1 MSLPVKA
8 RSPNSP
14 ATWLASAMGMAL
26 LAWLLYKVFNWAVWH
41 AVFQPDAA
49 ACQALAHQGACWGVI
64 QEKARPILLGH
75 YPYESQWRPVAV
87 LVSYASIGVLAYL
100 AGWQRVASRAGLAVA
115 MVTLLIGSIVMRGG
129 VLGLSTV
136 PFDAWGGLPLTLWLF
151 AFSLLA
157 SLPLAVGLALAR
169 RSKRAWV
176 SLPATVL
183 IEVVRGVPLVTL
195 LFMAAFMLPML
206 LPQDRPVALIW
217 RAAFALTLFSAAYL
231 AEVVRSGLQT
241 IPSEQSEAAA
251 VLGLTWWQ
259 TQWRVVLPQAMRA
272 VLPTLVGHAIGL
284 LKDSS
289 LVMVIGLHELTG
301 GLSLSLGGDPIWRP
315 FYLEAYLFVGL
326 IYLLMCLGL
335 SRAGRALEL
344 RWAKGLH

>member
-1 MSLPVKA
+1 MSLAGKTH
-8 RSPNSP
+8 SPYTP
-14 ATWLASAMGMAL
+14 WRWLVSAIGVVL
-26 LAWLLYKVFNWAVWH
+26 LLWLSYKVFNWAVLN
-41 AVFQPDAA
+41 AVFKADAA
-49 ACQALAHQGACWGVI
+49 ACQALAHEGACWGVI

-75 YPYESQWRPVAV
+75 YPYEEQWRPVAV
-87 LVSYASIGVLAYL
+87 LVSYALLSLLAYI
-100 AGWQRVASRAGLAVA
+100 AGWQRAASRRGLVIVA
-115 MVTLLIGSIVMRGG
+115 CTVLLGSVLMRGG
-129 VLGLSTV
+129 LFGLPTV

-157 SLPLAVGLALAR
+157 SLPIGIGLALAR
-169 RSKRAWV
+169 RSARRWV
-176 SLPATVL
+176 SIPATVV

-206 LPQDRPVALIW
+206 LPQGSPIALIW
-217 RAAFALTLFSAAYL
+217 RAAIALTLFSSVYL

-241 IPSEQSEAAA
+241 IPTEQSEAAA
-251 VLGLTWWQ
+251 VLGLSWWQ
-259 TQWRVVLPQAMRA
+259 TQWRVVLPQAMRT

-301 GLSLSLGGDPIWRP
+301 GLSLSLGGDPVWRP
-315 FYLEAYLFVGL
+315 FYLEAYLFVGT

-335 SRAGRALEL
+335 SSAGRVLEH
-344 RWAKGLH
+344 RWAKGTH